1 LSWFVTARLVESM
14 SFAAARPIAA
24 DNLPTTNVKQ
34 LASQSWIVVKTFASN
49 HVRERG
55 EARLI
60 GIPRPPTKPAEVKQK
75 IHRGGPIF
83 RPNTAIAPGSGGR
96 TVAI

>member
-1 LSWFVTARLVESM
+1 MYAQTHISVSPNDF
-14 SFAAARPIAA
+14 
-24 DNLPTTNVKQ
+24 
-34 LASQSWIVVKTFASN
+34 
-49 HVRERG
+49 RERR

-60 GIPRPPTKPAEVKQK
+60 GITRPPTKPAEVKQK
-75 IHRGGPIF
+75 IHHGRPLL

>member
-1 LSWFVTARLVESM
+1 MLIEKYRLFTGPTLSPAHSMRESPGPQVV
-14 SFAAARPIAA
+14 PI
-24 DNLPTTNVKQ
+24 
-34 LASQSWIVVKTFASN
+34 ASN

-60 GIPRPPTKPAEVKQK
+60 GIPRPRTKPAEVKQK
-75 IHRGGPIF
+75 IHRGGPIL
-83 RPNTAIAPGSGGR
+83 RPNTAIAPAGGR